1 MRYNIFTMQK
11 KVDQVIKSLKK
22 YNPSK
27 VILFGSAAKGDATAD
42 SDVDVLVVK
51 DTNESFWDRQKS
63 VASLIDTD
71 FAVDAFVLTPL
82 ELDTALKE
90 SQPFIY
96 DAVNEGEIIYEQA

>member
-1 MRYNIFTMQK
+1 MQK
-11 KVDQVIKSLKK
+11 KVDQVVEKLKK

-27 VILFGSAAKGDATAD
+27 VILFGSAAKGDGTAD

-51 DTNESFWDRQKS
+51 DTNESFWKRQKR

-82 ELDTALKE
+82 EVDTALKE
-90 SQPFIY
+90 VQPFIY
-96 DAVNEGEIIYEQA
+96 DVINEGKIIYEQA